1 MKRGRSQNEINFIQ
15 NEGGKKVKKTP
26 MCLSSAENNYRR
38 LDRQSRLAARLR
50 DCLSYVALGLIL
62 MAVCAVSTHAQTS
75 QATLRGTVRDASNAV
90 IVGARINLVNVETH
104 VNVETTTNGAGD
116 YIILNINPGT
126 YTLEASSKG
135 FTSQKLKPFVLQVN
149 QTSTLD
155 FSLSIG
161 GVDTMIQVEAVGNQI
176 EASTTELAITLESK
190 QIADLPLDSRN
201 FTELFAAAPG
211 ISPIVVS
218 GSQTMQYTTGIG
230 PAMIPSFNGQSNR
243 SDLFIVDGILD
254 VETFGNSYAVQP
266 GIDYIENMKLE
277 SHNDSAE
284 FGGSTGGTIN
294 VSTKSGTNSLHGAA
308 WEFSQTNAMQA
319 LPYFQPKGQAATPF
333 TQNQWGGTIGG
344 PVVLPK
350 LYHGKNKTFFFAGY
364 EDYRNTSPG
373 TWLSIV
379 PTAAELSGDFT
390 ADAPI
395 YDPASTVC
403 DAQLNCTRQQ
413 FSYLGVKNKID
424 PARIAAGNVY
434 YAQHIWPAVQ
444 SGAPVGS
451 NTFQNS
457 PFNADLYT
465 FDARI
470 DENFNNN
477 NQAFF
482 RYMALKGNNTSGRS
496 QLPAVQS
503 TNAYSYVGSY
513 THTFS
518 PVSVLHLQG
527 GRTYESRPQTWR
539 YNNVPS
545 DIDAKAGFPA
555 GLVSGFTTL
564 GTIIP
569 GIAIENSVGGEYG
582 EDDNSEVTANSWS
595 VKGDYVH
602 VIGKHTLKFGAEYNG
617 IGEAQTIEWS
627 QMNFNRAETDNPNNP
642 ANTGNGVASFVIGVP
657 NSFTK
662 RNVAESLAPGG
673 VMGYYA
679 QDQFQVTPKLTINVG
694 IRYDLALI
702 PKYGTE
708 KDNNQDVGNFDFNNG
723 TYVVY
728 KVPGSCASLQNAPC
742 IPTPNGA
749 LPANVTASPDGK
761 VLENQ
766 YDNYQPRIGA
776 AYRITPTMVIHG
788 GFGIAYDNYAALVQ
802 NLRGVSGNWPSVG
815 QIAKNNINAPSSASA
830 VPVYSTKNLPAMTA
844 FPDPTPFNQFNWF
857 IDPKAKDAYSLQW
870 NFGVQRQ
877 LDSATVVSATYVGS
891 ANRRLNYGD
900 FYNTAKTPG
909 PGDPALRR
917 PYPYIAPTFYSM
929 SKGEGNY
936 NALQVQLT
944 RSFSKGLAATIAY
957 TWSKSIDEGCSGFFG
972 SEGCSIQQIYN
983 IKAERSV
990 SAFDVPQSIVAT
1002 WNYALPVGRGR
1013 PLNVDNRLLDL
1024 LVGGWQFSG
1033 FAKFHSGNPYNV
1045 TDSAD
1050 IANIGSV
1057 GWWPY
1062 ERPNIVGSV
1071 KPVHQTAQN
1080 WLNASAFADPAPY
1093 TYGATGRNN
1102 LRTQFYKGTDMSVF
1116 KEVKFKDRYA
1126 AKFTFDAFNVLNLA
1140 IWGQPNS
1147 SFNDPNFGKIT
1158 GTFTGPRHVQMS
1170 GKFTF

>member
-1 MKRGRSQNEINFIQ
+1 
-15 NEGGKKVKKTP
+15 
-26 MCLSSAENNYRR
+26 MCLSSAENDYRK
-38 LDRQSRLAARLR
+38 LDRQSRLVARLR

-75 QATLRGTVRDASNAV
+75 QATVRGTVRDASNAV
-90 IVGARINLVNVETH
+90 IQGAKLSLFNVDTH
-104 VNVETTTNGAGD
+104 VINVTTTNSAGD
-116 YIILNINPGT
+116 YIVVNINPGT

-135 FTSQKLKPFVLQVN
+135 FISQKLKPFVLQVN

-155 FSLSIG
+155 FTLSVG
-161 GVDTMIQVEAVGNQI
+161 STSTVVEVQAVGNQI
-176 EASTTELAITLESK
+176 EASSTELAMTLEAK

-201 FTELFAAAPG
+201 FTGLFAVAPG
-211 ISPIVVS
+211 VSPIVVS

-243 SDLFIVDGILD
+243 SDLFILDGILD
-254 VETFGNSYAVQP
+254 VETFGNAYALQP
-266 GIDYIENMKLE
+266 SIEFMENMKLE

-294 VSTKSGTNSLHGAA
+294 ISTKSGTNTLHGAA
-308 WEFSQTNAMQA
+308 WEFNQTNAMQA

-344 PVVLPK
+344 PVVIPK

-364 EDYRNTSPG
+364 EDYRNTSPN
-373 TWLSIV
+373 TWFATV

-390 ADAPI
+390 ADPAPI
-395 YDPASTVC
+395 YDPATTVC
-403 DAQLNCTRQQ
+403 NAQLICTRQQ
-413 FSYLGVKNKID
+413 FSYGGVLNNIN
-424 PARIAAGNVY
+424 PNRIAAGNVY

-444 SGAPVGS
+444 PGAPAGN
-451 NTFQNS
+451 NTFQSSPNS
-457 PFNADLYT
+457 TDLYT
-465 FDARI
+465 FDARV
-470 DENFNNN
+470 DENLGNN
-477 NQAFF
+477 NQVFF
-482 RYMALKGNNTSGRS
+482 RYMALKGNQTSGRT
-496 QLPAVQS
+496 QLPAVVS

-513 THTFS
+513 VHVFNAS
-518 PVSVLHLQG
+518 SVLHVQG

-539 YNNVPS
+539 YNNVPA
-545 DIDAKAGFPA
+545 DIDAQVGFPTQF
-555 GLVSGFTTL
+555 VSGFTTM

-569 GIAIENSVGGEYG
+569 GIAIQNSVGGEYG

-595 VKGDYVH
+595 VKSDYTR

-627 QMNFNRAETDNPNNP
+627 QMNFNNAETDNPINP
-642 ANTGNGVASFVIGVP
+642 AATGNGVASFVIGVP

-679 QDQFQVTPKLTINVG
+679 QDQIQVTPKLTINVG

-708 KDNNQDVGNFDFNNG
+708 KDKNQDVGNFDFNNG

-742 IPTPNGA
+742 IPTPDGS
-749 LPANVTASPDGK
+749 LPTHVVASPDGK

-766 YDNYQPRIGA
+766 YNNFQPRIGA
-776 AYRITPTMVIHG
+776 AYRITPSTVIHG

-815 QIAKNNINAPSSASA
+815 QIAQNNINAPSSTSA
-830 VPVYSTKNLPAMTA
+830 VPTYSTKNLPAMTA

-870 NFGVQRQ
+870 NFGIQRQ
-877 LDSATVVSATYVGS
+877 LDPATVVSANYVGS

-909 PGDPALRR
+909 PGDPSLRY

-936 NALQVQLT
+936 NALQMQLT
-944 RSFSKGLAATIAY
+944 RSFSKGLAATVAY

-972 SEGCSIQQIYN
+972 SEGCNIQQIYN
-983 IKAERSV
+983 IRAERSV
-990 SAFDVPQSIVAT
+990 SAFDVPNNLVFT

-1013 PLNVDNRLLDL
+1013 PINVDNRLLDL

-1045 TDSAD
+1045 TDAAD

-1071 KPVHQTAQN
+1071 KPANQSVHN
-1080 WLNASAFADPAPY
+1080 WLNASAFQDPAPY
-1093 TYGATGRNN
+1093 TYGVTGRNN
-1102 LRTQFYKGTDMSVF
+1102 LRTQFYKGVDMSVF
-1116 KEVKFKDRYA
+1116 KEVKFHDRYS

-1147 SFNDPNFGKIT
+1147 GFNSAGFGTINS
-1158 GTFTGPRHVQMS
+1158 TFTGPRHVQMS